1 MANNEMKKTI
11 PISTIPSS
19 KLTVILN
26 NFIVNTA
33 NHLNKLSVNV
43 DQKLSEF
50 DKKMNDLEIMT
61 TLFEAKLESLPDEIK
76 SQYPPLQECSLDDVN
91 PVFSP
96 NSNNNIQSSEERDNS
111 NKDEEIKNKNK
122 ENVIEGEKDKKEG
135 DKKEEDKKK
144 DEEGEKKDEEGE
156 KEELSPIEDLQ
167 NFLSKNMQFESL
179 FKSLKFGVPFERIS
193 QKAKL
198 NGVDMD
204 LLNEMYE
211 KAKKAYPEKIK

>member
-91 PVFSP
+91 PVFSS
-96 NSNNNIQSSEERDNS
+96 NSNNNIQSSKQR
-111 NKDEEIKNKNK
+111 DEEIKPENKD
-122 ENVIEGEKDKKEG
+122 NVIEGEEDKKKG

-179 FKSLKFGVPFERIS
+179 FKSLKYGVHFVRIS
-193 QKAKL
+193 QQAKL

>member
-91 PVFSP
+91 PVFSS
-96 NSNNNIQSSEERDNS
+96 NSNNNIQSSKQRKES
-111 NKDEEIKNKNK
+111 NKDEENKDENK
-122 ENVIEGEKDKKEG
+122 ENVIEGEEDKKEG
-135 DKKEEDKKK
+135 DKKEDDKK
-144 DEEGEKKDEEGE
+144 DDEEGE
-156 KEELSPIEDLQ
+156 KEELSPIEDLE
-167 NFLSKNMQFESL
+167 NFLSKNMQFEAL
-179 FKSLKFGVPFERIS
+179 FKMLKVGVPIYGVS

-198 NGVDMD
+198 NG
-204 LLNEMYE
+204 LLIWIFLM
-211 KAKKAYPEKIK
+211 KCMKKQKKHIQRK

>member
-1 MANNEMKKTI
+1 MANNEQKKTI
-11 PISTIPSS
+11 PLSTIPSS
-19 KLTVILN
+19 KLTVVLN
-26 NFIVNTA
+26 NFIINTV
-33 NHLNKLSVNV
+33 NHLNKLSLNV
-43 DQKLSEF
+43 DQNLSEF

-91 PVFSP
+91 PVFSS

-122 ENVIEGEKDKKEG
+122 ENVIEGEEDKKEG
-135 DKKEEDKKK
+135 DKKEDDKK
-144 DEEGEKKDEEGE
+144 DDEEGE
-156 KEELSPIEDLQ
+156 KEELSPIEDLE
-167 NFLSKNMQFESL
+167 NFLSKNMQFEAL
-179 FKSLKFGVPFERIS
+179 FKMLKVGVPIYGVS

-198 NGVDMD
+198 NGLDMD
-204 LLNEMYE
+204 LFNEMYE

>member
-1 MANNEMKKTI
+1 MANNEMKKAI
-11 PISTIPSS
+11 SISTIPSS

-91 PVFSP
+91 PVFSS
-96 NSNNNIQSSEERDNS
+96 NSNNNIQSSEQRHES
-111 NKDEEIKNKNK
+111 NQNEETKTENK
-122 ENVIEGEKDKKEG
+122 ENVIEGEEDKKEG
-135 DKKEEDKKK
+135 DKKEEDKK
-144 DEEGEKKDEEGE
+144 EDEEGE
-156 KEELSPIEDLQ
+156 KEELSPIEDLE
-167 NFLSKNMQFESL
+167 NFLSKNMQFETL
-179 FKSLKFGVPFERIS
+179 FKMLKVGVPLVGVS

-198 NGVDMD
+198 NGLDMD
-204 LLNEMYE
+204 LFNEMYE

>member
-1 MANNEMKKTI
+1 MANNEMKKAI
-11 PISTIPSS
+11 SISTIPSS

-91 PVFSP
+91 PVFSS
-96 NSNNNIQSSEERDNS
+96 NSNNNIQSSEQRHES
-111 NKDEEIKNKNK
+111 NQNEEIKTENK
-122 ENVIEGEKDKKEG
+122 ENVIEGEEDKKEG
-135 DKKEEDKKK
+135 DKKEEDKK
-144 DEEGEKKDEEGE
+144 EDEEGE
-156 KEELSPIEDLQ
+156 KEELSPIEDLE
-167 NFLSKNMQFESL
+167 NFLSKNMQFETL
-179 FKSLKFGVPFERIS
+179 FKMLKVGVPLVGVS

-198 NGVDMD
+198 NGLDMD
-204 LLNEMYE
+204 LFNEMYE

>member
-61 TLFEAKLESLPDEIK
+61 TLFEAKLDSLPEEIK
-76 SQYPPLQECSLDDVN
+76 STYPPLQQCNLDDVN
-91 PVFSP
+91 PVFS
-96 NSNNNIQSSEERDNS
+96 SNIQNEQIQN
-111 NKDEEIKNKNK
+111 NK
-122 ENVIEGEKDKKEG
+122 EGEE
-135 DKKEEDKKK
+135 KKEEGKN
-144 DEEGEKKDEEGE
+144 EEKKNEEE
-156 KEELSPIEDLQ
+156 QKEEEQKEEEKKQEELTPEEELE
-167 NFLSKNMQFESL
+167 NFLKENEEYRRFVKQL
-179 FKSLKFGVPFERIS
+179 KIGIKSYQIEQKERI
-193 QKAKL
+193 
-198 NGVDMD
+198 NGLDMD
-204 LLNEMYE
+204 IFNELLE
-211 KAKKAYPEKIK
+211 KAKKVYPNIS

>member
-1 MANNEMKKTI
+1 MANNEMKKAI
-11 PISTIPSS
+11 SISTIPSS

-91 PVFSP
+91 PVFSS
-96 NSNNNIQSSEERDNS
+96 NSNNNIQSSEQRHES
-111 NKDEEIKNKNK
+111 NQNEEIKTENK
-122 ENVIEGEKDKKEG
+122 ENVIEGEEDKKEG
-135 DKKEEDKKK
+135 DKKEEDKK
-144 DEEGEKKDEEGE
+144 EDEEGE
-156 KEELSPIEDLQ
+156 KEELSPIEDLE
-167 NFLSKNMQFESL
+167 NFLSKNMQFETL
-179 FKSLKFGVPFERIS
+179 FKMLKVGVPIYGVS

-198 NGVDMD
+198 NGLDMD
-204 LLNEMYE
+204 LFNEMYE

>member
-91 PVFSP
+91 PVFSS
-96 NSNNNIQSSEERDNS
+96 NSNNNIQSSKQR
-111 NKDEEIKNKNK
+111 DEEIKPENKD
-122 ENVIEGEKDKKEG
+122 NVIEGEEDKKKG

>member
-1 MANNEMKKTI
+1 MANNEMKKAI
-11 PISTIPSS
+11 SISTIPSS

-91 PVFSP
+91 PVFSS
-96 NSNNNIQSSEERDNS
+96 NSNNNIQSSEQRHES
-111 NKDEEIKNKNK
+111 NQNEENKNENK
-122 ENVIEGEKDKKEG
+122 ENVIEGEEDKKEG
-135 DKKEEDKKK
+135 DKKEEDKK
-144 DEEGEKKDEEGE
+144 EDEEGE
-156 KEELSPIEDLQ
+156 KEELSPIEDLE
-167 NFLSKNMQFESL
+167 NFLSKNMQFETL
-179 FKSLKFGVPFERIS
+179 FKMLKVGVPIYGVS

-198 NGVDMD
+198 NGLDMD
-204 LLNEMYE
+204 LFNEMYE

>member
-1 MANNEMKKTI
+1 MANNEMKKAI
-11 PISTIPSS
+11 SISTIPSS

-91 PVFSP
+91 PVFSS
-96 NSNNNIQSSEERDNS
+96 NSNNNIQSSEQRHES
-111 NKDEEIKNKNK
+111 NQNEEIKTENK
-122 ENVIEGEKDKKEG
+122 ENVIEGEEDKKE
-135 DKKEEDKKK
+135 
-144 DEEGEKKDEEGE
+144 DEEGE
-156 KEELSPIEDLQ
+156 KEELSPI
-167 NFLSKNMQFESL
+167 
-179 FKSLKFGVPFERIS
+179 
-193 QKAKL
+193 
-198 NGVDMD
+198 
-204 LLNEMYE
+204 
-211 KAKKAYPEKIK
+211 

>member
-91 PVFSP
+91 PVFSS
-96 NSNNNIQSSEERDNS
+96 NSNNNIQSSKQR
-111 NKDEEIKNKNK
+111 DEEIKPENKD
-122 ENVIEGEKDKKEG
+122 NVIEGEKDKKEG

-156 KEELSPIEDLQ
+156 KEELSPIEDLE

-179 FKSLKFGVPFERIS
+179 FKSLKYGVHFVRIS
-193 QKAKL
+193 QQAKL